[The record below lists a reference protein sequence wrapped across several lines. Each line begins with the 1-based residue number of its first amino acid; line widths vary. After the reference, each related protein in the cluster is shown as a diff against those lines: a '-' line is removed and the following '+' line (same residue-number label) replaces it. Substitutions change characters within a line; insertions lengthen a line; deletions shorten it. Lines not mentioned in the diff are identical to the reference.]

1 MYINQKIMKIRLQ
14 KPEKKRLFLGLFF
27 LNFNI
32 LFSQQV
38 TVEQDPKFEQLL
50 AEKRKINAAI
60 TVNNRYKIQLFS
72 GASEDAKKMLAL
84 FRKDN
89 KQYDATI
96 VFSTPIYKVWVGNF
110 KSRIEAER
118 NLILLKKKY
127 PNALVVKPNRA

>member
-1 MYINQKIMKIRLQ
+1 MNIRLL

-32 LFSQQV
+32 LFCQQV

-72 GASEDAKKMLAL
+72 GASEDAKKMLTL

>member
-1 MYINQKIMKIRLQ
+1 MKIRLS
-14 KPEKKRLFLGLFF
+14 KPLKKWLFLGLFF
-27 LNFNI
+27 LNFNT

-96 VFSTPIYKVWVGNF
+96 VFSTPMYKVWVGNF

>member
-1 MYINQKIMKIRLQ
+1 MKIRLQ
-14 KPEKKRLFLGLFF
+14 KPEKKWLFLGLFF
-27 LNFNI
+27 LNFNT

-38 TVEQDPKFEQLL
+38 TVEQDLKFEQLL